1 MAGRV
6 TVNGGWIDAER
17 HLLRVP
23 SELVRETKELVSSEM
38 KAAAGDMLAN
48 VSGGVLGTVSGRL
61 AASVKGSAR
70 VRQGYTVSGRAGSR
84 YFIGRFWDDGFSRFG
99 RTYRRPWAT
108 PVVNARAQAIADNIE
123 RLIDRVY
130 TEGGYVR

>member
-23 SELVRETKELVSSEM
+23 SELVAQTKELVGTEM
-38 KAAAGDMLAN
+38 RAAAGDMLAN
-48 VSGGVLGTVSGRL
+48 VTGGVLKTVSGSL
-61 AASVKGSAR
+61 AASVKGTAR

-84 YFIGRFWDDGFSRFG
+84 YFIGRFWDDGFTRHG
-99 RTYRRPWAT
+99 RRYRRPWAE
-108 PVVNARAQAIADNIE
+108 PVVNAPGPRPSP
-123 RLIDRVY
+123 
-130 TEGGYVR
+130 TTSSG